1 MTSTSSTTS
10 TSTTST
16 VHPEQ
21 TQALNVFP
29 DFFEYL
35 PIGVQVYGLEGTLL
49 AFNRAYQE
57 TWGITREAWIGRYNA
72 YTDEQSIK
80 NGVPEV
86 FDRVAQG
93 ETITAPPLSYDSRR
107 AEVGVVEGRHAWV
120 QPVFFPIR
128 DRSGTVQAIGVVT
141 RDVTAEIEQ
150 REALEKARFEIA
162 AQREVLE
169 ATQQELEQARTL
181 EAARREIAAQ
191 RETIMALSTPVVQM
205 WEKIL
210 VMPLVGVIDSHRA
223 LTIMETLLEAISR
236 HHAENVILDITGVPM
251 VDTQVANYLLSTV
264 RACQL
269 LGCEVALVGISAE
282 IAQTIVHLGVDLDR
296 IVTRANLQAG
306 ISWAFMRQ
314 NLVVV
319 RRDAS

>member
-1 MTSTSSTTS
+1 MTSAEQ
-10 TSTTST
+10 
-16 VHPEQ
+16 PEPL
-21 TQALNVFP
+21 TDVFS

-35 PIGVQVYGLEGTLL
+35 PIGVQVYRLDGTLYG
-49 AFNRAYQE
+49 FNQTYQE
-57 TWGITREAWIGRYNA
+57 IWGITREAWVGRYNV

-86 FDRVAQG
+86 FNRVKQG
-93 ETITAPPLSYDSRR
+93 ETITAPPLSCDPRQTDI
-107 AEVGVVEGRHAWV
+107 GVLEGRHAWV

-128 DRSGTVQAIGVVT
+128 DREGDVRAVGIVT
-141 RDVTAEIEQ
+141 RDVTAEMEQ
-150 REALEKARFEIA
+150 REALERARLEIDE
-162 AQREVLE
+162 QRELLV
-169 ATQQELEQARTL
+169 ATQQELERARTL
-181 EAARREIAAQ
+181 EAAQREIAAQ

-223 LTIMETLLEAISR
+223 MTIMEGLLEAISR

-269 LGCEVALVGISAE
+269 LGCEVALVGISSE
-282 IAQTIVHLGVDLDR
+282 IAQTIVHLGVDLNN

-314 NLVVV
+314 DLMVV
-319 RRDAS
+319 RRNRS